1 MIEKIGTFLAA
12 HSGISGL
19 NNYYL
24 PFSACQLQSDDEESS
39 EPPDPDWGK
48 DWPNHEEN
56 VEDNKA
62 DDGQEDEASNRE
74 EEPRF

>member
-39 EPPDPDWGK
+39 EPPDPD
-48 DWPNHEEN
+48 
-56 VEDNKA
+56 
-62 DDGQEDEASNRE
+62 
-74 EEPRF
+74 